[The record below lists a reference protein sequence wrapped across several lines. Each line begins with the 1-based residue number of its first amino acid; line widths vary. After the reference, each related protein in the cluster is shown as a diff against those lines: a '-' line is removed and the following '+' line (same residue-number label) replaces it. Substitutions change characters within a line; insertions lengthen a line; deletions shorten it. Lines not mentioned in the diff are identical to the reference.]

1 MVSPTVANTSG
12 GREMALDRPLSF
24 EHRESQFIPLAP
36 KTLAEAG
43 LNEVQV
49 EGLLLKNLLHRGIVP
64 GRKLAEQV
72 SLPFNMVAEVLRRLK
87 TECLV
92 AYRASNSMGDYDYEL
107 TGTGIE
113 RAHRFNDLS
122 GYHGAA
128 PVSLADYEA
137 AVRAQSIL
145 LQKPGP
151 DQVRQTLSD
160 LVIDS
165 ATIHQIGQAARSARA
180 MFLYGAPG
188 NGKTAIAER
197 LARSFGKS
205 IWIPRVIN
213 FDGEMVRVFDP
224 IMHIEDPVPDAV
236 LALKPVDLRWVRI
249 RRPTVIAGGEMT
261 LANLEL
267 TPVPVGG
274 VNEAPLQLKANG
286 GVFVIDDFGR
296 QRVSTAE
303 LLNRWIVPL
312 ERRFDFLDSPGGRK
326 VKVPFDQ
333 FVVFSTNLH
342 PDELVDEAFLRR
354 IPYKVEL
361 QDPTVEE
368 FVTIFQKLGTQFSQT
383 IDEAVVRELIASH
396 YLPGGY
402 PLRSCHPRDL
412 LQQVVTYCEYNG
424 HPVALTRETLAAA
437 VRNYFA
443 NPRRQSLRDSSN

>member
-1 MVSPTVANTSG
+1 MPSPSAVKDPASESSG
-12 GREMALDRPLSF
+12 FHPEPR
-24 EHRESQFIPLAP
+24 QVTFIPTAP
-36 KTLAEAG
+36 KTILEAG
-43 LNEVQV
+43 LNDVQV
-49 EGLLLKNLLHRGIVP
+49 EGLLIKNLLHRGIVS
-64 GRKLAEQV
+64 GRKLAEQIA
-72 SLPFNMVAEVLRRLK
+72 LPFNMVAEVLRRLK

-92 AYRASNSMGDYDYEL
+92 AYRAANSMGDYDYEL
-107 TGTGIE
+107 TGTGLE
-113 RAHRFNDLS
+113 RAHRFNDTS
-122 GYHGAA
+122 SYHGTA
-128 PVSLADYEA
+128 PVTLADYEA
-137 AVRAQSIL
+137 AVRAQSIV

-151 DQVRQTLSD
+151 EQVRQTLSD
-160 LVIDS
+160 LVIDG
-165 ATIHQIGQAARSARA
+165 TTVQQIGQAVRSARA

-197 LARSFGKS
+197 LSRSFGKS

-224 IMHIEDPVPDAV
+224 IMHVEDPLPDAV
-236 LALKPVDLRWVRI
+236 MALKPIDLRWVRI

-296 QRVSTAE
+296 QRISTAE

-312 ERRFDFLDSPGGRK
+312 ERRFDFLDSPCGRK

-361 QDPTVEE
+361 HDPTVEE
-368 FVTIFQKLGTQFSQT
+368 YVEIFQKLGPQFGLVVEDS
-383 IDEAVVRELIASH
+383 VVRELISSH
-396 YLPGGY
+396 YQTTGV

-412 LQQVVTYCEYNG
+412 LQQVITFCEYNG
-424 HPVALTRETLAAA
+424 LPLALTPETLNAA
-437 VRNYFA
+437 VANYFA
-443 NPRRQSLRDSSN
+443 SRLRKNESSRSSG